1 MTKGQRHKMTFCMK
15 HMRDEVDD
23 PGAFCNWLRQQAA
36 RAGRSRNPKP
46 NVFIGK
52 KRPKFVVRTT
62 KGSTIWLYHGY
73 EVEVVRGPRGWEA
86 YVWIEDN
93 IEAVGYGNTEQ
104 EALKDAKVWI
114 DNADYVLDL
123 EPFEQR
129 KFRGSEEVI
138 ERAIDWT
145 HEDGRPLTR
154 AEVSRTVEYMR
165 GTDKDDAKKLRYFYE
180 KPLRDRL
187 KWIDDTIQK
196 KLPEFRQNPKQKGRK
211 VARKTQPKRNY
222 APPGKRWIQGAIK
235 RPGSL
240 GGKGFM
246 SKPYVQQQK
255 LVSAKA
261 KRYGYRSALGS
272 VMLLRN
278 VNTGAKR
285 AKMDKLK
292 NWLVREYEGP
302 KQKRKNPE
310 TDTGSWDAIPELFE
324 GQVVENPAKLELTDA
339 QVRELD
345 ALTNPWPST
354 YGATYG
360 AYRRHGIS
368 KKKARPKARSRVAAR
383 SRAGERIKKQRRIM
397 AGFMRGA

>member
-1 MTKGQRHKMTFCMK
+1 MTKGQRHKMTFCME
-15 HMRDEVDD
+15 HMHGEVDD
-23 PGAFCNWLRQQAA
+23 PGAFCQWLRQQAA

-46 NVFIGK
+46 NVFISK

-73 EVEVVRGPRGWEA
+73 EVEVVRGRRGWEA

-93 IEAVGYGNTEQ
+93 IEAVGYGDTEQ
-104 EALKDAKVWI
+104 DALKDAKVWI

-123 EPFEQR
+123 EPMEQR

-165 GTDKDDAKKLRYFYE
+165 GTDKDDAKKLHYFYG

-211 VARKTQPKRNY
+211 VARKKTSRRKKNP
-222 APPGKRWIQGAIK
+222 APQRA
-235 RPGSL
+235 
-240 GGKGFM
+240 GGRAFM
-246 SKPYVQQQK
+246 SKSHTEQRRIVFAAARK
-255 LVSAKA
+255 H
-261 KRYGYRSALGS
+261 GYRSALGS
-272 VMLLRN
+272 VMLLQN
-278 VNTGAKR
+278 INKGPAR
-285 AKMDKLK
+285 ARVVELRKG
-292 NWLVREYEGP
+292 LVREYTGAKIRNPAEG
-302 KQKRKNPE
+302 
-310 TDTGSWDAIPELFE
+310 DTGSWDAIPEMFE
-324 GQVVENPAKLELTDA
+324 GQLIQNPAKLELTDA
-339 QVRELD
+339 QLDELD

-360 AYRRHGIS
+360 AYRRHGMS

-383 SRAGERIKKQRRIM
+383 SRAGERVKKQRRIM
-397 AGFMRGA
+397 AGFLRGA